1 MLDLKVPL
9 LLRLAGI
16 LLLINGVGFGWF
28 CIPAIRNLLTGRDI
42 PIVMGFPAYGRGPF
56 ERVGI
61 QTTVPLLAGFLL
73 VCTLEAVAGLLVWGG
88 SRGGAILALALLPA
102 GAIFWWGFALPF
114 GPVFALL
121 STIFLLLGWGS
132 LR

>member
-1 MLDLKVPL
+1 
-9 LLRLAGI
+9 
-16 LLLINGVGFGWF
+16 LISGVGFGVF
-28 CIPAIRNLLTGRDI
+28 CIPAIRNLLIGHDVPT
-42 PIVMGFPAYGRGPF
+42 VMGLPAYGRGPF

-73 VCTLEAVAGLLVWGG
+73 VCILEGVAGLLLWGG
-88 SRGGAILALALLPA
+88 SKVGAILALALLPA

-114 GPVFALL
+114 GPIFALL
-121 STIFLLLGWGS
+121 RTILILLSWQS